1 MPGTT
6 FDIDAIA
13 AGGGRVLRFENGAA
27 IYGRGDPGDCAF
39 IVARGRVRIGNGV
52 PIEIL
57 RPGRSSART
66 HSSTRARAWLRPR
79 PRARRRWSSS
89 SRIFFFLLCR
99 DDSDFSDAVMRLM
112 ARRLRAT
119 LSALDRVTGDGRPD
133 LRVMRGRLEASGDAG
148 SGRLAAHVAAFRD
161 LLGDLLREGF
171 ENRRACGS
179 SPPRRP
185 SPPRHRPS
193 APRRSPIL
201 AHSGPRRHLA
211 APCDA
216 GVDAKPWR
224 AGRPPPRPCP
234 HRRRRGSGRG
244 PGRRHGAYRGSSGH
258 RGEESRSSRPR

>member
-57 RPGRSSART
+57 RPGEIFGEDSLIDAS
-66 HSSTRARAWLRPR
+66 PR
-79 PRARRRWSSS
+79 MATATATGPTEVVV
-89 SRIFFFLLCR
+89 IEPDLFFLLCR

-133 LRVMRGRLEASGDAG
+133 LRVIAG
-148 SGRLAAHVAAFRD
+148 G
-161 LLGDLLREGF
+161 
-171 ENRRACGS
+171 
-179 SPPRRP
+179 
-185 SPPRHRPS
+185 
-193 APRRSPIL
+193 
-201 AHSGPRRHLA
+201 
-211 APCDA
+211 
-216 GVDAKPWR
+216 
-224 AGRPPPRPCP
+224 
-234 HRRRRGSGRG
+234 
-244 PGRRHGAYRGSSGH
+244 
-258 RGEESRSSRPR
+258 